1 MCHDGTATTK
11 SRPNV
16 FLSCAKMWCTKKQEN
31 SHLDKWKR
39 KQSLFLCWQMNRL
52 DPYFVRGKGG
62 EIVDVVV
69 EWRRK
74 EEKIKV
80 ETSTHAYSS
89 GCCYLH
95 QRRNFCQVWTHKDE
109 EETFLIFMSTSVSFL
124 KSSYMENSILTY
136 KKRMTTKLKTL
147 PLFTAFVCFHA
158 DITFGSILVRGRNLQ
173 PCLF

>member
-11 SRPNV
+11 SKLNV
-16 FLSCAKMWCTKKQEN
+16 YFLCAKMWCTIKHEN
-31 SHLDKWKR
+31 SYLDKWKL
-39 KQSLFLCWQMNRL
+39 KQSFFRMANEKARPIFCE
-52 DPYFVRGKGG
+52 GKGG

-74 EEKIKV
+74 EEKIKSR

-109 EETFLIFMSTSVSFL
+109 EETFLIFMSTSVGFL

-147 PLFTAFVCFHA
+147 PLYTAAFVRIHA
-158 DITFGSILVRGRNLQ
+158 DITFGSI
-173 PCLF
+173 

>member
-1 MCHDGTATTK
+1 MCHDGTATTISK
-11 SRPNV
+11 PNIFVVCKNVMYHKTGKLSSRQMKTETV
-16 FLSCAKMWCTKKQEN
+16 FVFMLANEQARPIFCE
-31 SHLDKWKR
+31 
-39 KQSLFLCWQMNRL
+39 
-52 DPYFVRGKGG
+52 GKGG

-69 EWRRK
+69 EWRIK
-74 EEKIKV
+74 EEKIKSR

-109 EETFLIFMSTSVSFL
+109 EETFLIFMSTSVGFL

-147 PLFTAFVCFHA
+147 PLYTAFVRIHA
-158 DITFGSILVRGRNLQ
+158 DITFGSI
-173 PCLF
+173 